1 MGVVSLTIPSTNSDS
16 FQEGP
21 LNRLRVFILL
31 AALVALAI
39 TIAACG
45 DSESGSGA
53 DPQEIVDSATF
64 KGIESGQLDMSLGID
79 ASGKEGGHVDVS
91 LAGPFQNGDEA
102 KESELDLTAKM
113 NGSMGGEQV
122 DFEGGLTLIPGSAY
136 VNYQGTEYE
145 VDPTTYSFA
154 ESALKE
160 AEEEKSGDESAGTT
174 ACREAARDLEVGNFI
189 DNLTNDGSAD
199 VGGTSTTK
207 VSGELDVAGA
217 FDALDELSE
226 GPCKSVLGSAGPLPS
241 GGELEDAQGEVEKVL
256 KSAHVELY
264 VGDDDI
270 VRRLSVQLTIEPEES
285 GEVQSV
291 ELDLDISLSGV
302 NEDQQITTPT
312 GAKELS
318 QLFIKLGI
326 NPLELLGAAQGGD
339 VGGLLESLGGALL
352 QGAAPSGGGAEGG
365 GSGGGSESGG
375 AESGQ
380 QAYLTCLQG
389 ATTPVEIQR
398 CISKLR

>member
-1 MGVVSLTIPSTNSDS
+1 MNRFRVS
-16 FQEGP
+16 
-21 LNRLRVFILL
+21 ILL
-31 AALVALAI
+31 AALLALAT
-39 TIAACG
+39 TIGACG
-45 DSESGSGA
+45 DDSGSGSGG
-53 DPQEIVDSATF
+53 DPQGIVDSATF
-64 KGIESGQLDMSLGID
+64 KGIESGNLDVSLGID
-79 ASGKEGGHVDVS
+79 ASGEDGGHIDLS
-91 LAGPFQNGDEA
+91 LAGPFQGGTEA
-102 KESELDLTAKM
+102 KDSELELTAKA
-113 NGSMGGEQV
+113 NGSMGDEKV
-122 DFEGGLTLIPGSAY
+122 DFEGGLTLVPGNAF

-145 VDPTTYSFA
+145 VDPITYSFA

-160 AEEEKSGDESAGTT
+160 AEKEKGGDESAGTT
-174 ACREAARDLEVGNFI
+174 ACREAAKDLEVGNFI

-207 VSGELDVAGA
+207 VSGDLDVAGA

-241 GGELEDAQGEVEKVL
+241 GSDLEDAQGEVEKAL
-256 KSAHVELY
+256 KSAQVELY

-270 VRRLSVQLTIEPEES
+270 VRRLSAQLMIEPEES

-302 NEDQQITTPT
+302 NEDQQISTPT

-318 QLFIKLGI
+318 KLFLKLGI
-326 NPLELLGAAQGGD
+326 NPIELAGAAEGGD
-339 VGGLLESLGGALL
+339 IGALLQSIGGAFL
-352 QGAAPSGGGAEGG
+352 QGAAPSGGGSEGG
-365 GSGGGSESGG
+365 GSGGGG
-375 AESGQ
+375 GQ
-380 QAYLTCLQG
+380 QAYLQCLQG

>member
-1 MGVVSLTIPSTNSDS
+1 M
-16 FQEGP
+16 
-21 LNRLRVFILL
+21 NRLRVSILL
-31 AALVALAI
+31 AALLALAT
-39 TIAACG
+39 TIGACG
-45 DSESGSGA
+45 DSGSGGSS

-64 KGIESGQLDMSLGID
+64 KGIESGELDMSLGID

-91 LAGPFQNGDEA
+91 LAGPFQGGDEA
-102 KESELDLTAKM
+102 KESELDLTAKA
-113 NGSMGGEQV
+113 NGSIGGEQV
-122 DFEGGLTLIPGSAY
+122 DFEGGLTLLPGTAF

-145 VDPTTYSFA
+145 VDPVTYSFA
-154 ESALKE
+154 ENALKE
-160 AEEEKSGDESAGTT
+160 AEKEKGDESAGTT
-174 ACREAARDLEVGNFI
+174 ACQEAAKDLEVGNFI

-207 VSGELDVAGA
+207 VSGDLDVAGA
-217 FDALDELSE
+217 FDALNELSE

-241 GGELEDAQGEVEKVL
+241 GGELEDAQGEVEKAL

-264 VGDDDI
+264 VGDDHI
-270 VRRLSVQLTIEPEES
+270 VRRLSAQLMIEPEES

-302 NEDQQITTPT
+302 NEEQQVSAPT

-318 QLFIKLGI
+318 QLFVKLGI
-326 NPLELLGAAQGGD
+326 NPIELAGAAEGGD
-339 VGGLLESLGGALL
+339 IGGLLGSLSGAFL
-352 QGAAPSGGGAEGG
+352 QGAGSSGAGSEGG
-365 GSGGGSESGG
+365 GSSGGSEGSGS
-375 AESGQ
+375 ESGQ
-380 QAYLTCLQG
+380 QAYLKCLQG